1 MAFEAKLDKLL
12 NQDIHDERTQ
22 YMLLQTEIEQALLLK
37 QEVQNT
43 VCDEHSLVVSTYQV
57 CSAILMSFDY
67 FFYSFSSY
75 FLLPMVSFSWISELG
90 LDRTLTKSSQTL
102 PLHRTNTANSK
113 EPTRDHCAHT
123 I

>member
-1 MAFEAKLDKLL
+1 MKFRLSFSNTVQATTEWNGIEKQINNTIAARMAFEAKLDKLL

-43 VCDEHSLVVSTYQV
+43 VCGEHSLVVSTYQV

-67 FFYSFSSY
+67 FF
-75 FLLPMVSFSWISELG
+75 
-90 LDRTLTKSSQTL
+90 
-102 PLHRTNTANSK
+102 
-113 EPTRDHCAHT
+113 
-123 I
+123 